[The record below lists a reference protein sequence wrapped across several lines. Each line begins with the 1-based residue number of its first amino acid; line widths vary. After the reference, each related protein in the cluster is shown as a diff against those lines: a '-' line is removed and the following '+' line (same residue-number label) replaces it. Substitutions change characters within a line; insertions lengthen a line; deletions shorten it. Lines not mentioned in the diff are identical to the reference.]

1 MHEGTGRLAPLT
13 GVAFILIVIIGFVI
27 GGEPPDLEDGTRGL
41 VEHYTD
47 NKDSIMIGS
56 AIVTLGTALF
66 VFFGGYLRSVL
77 SAGGD
82 ASFLPTVAFAGT
94 VIFAVGAAIDAT
106 ISFALAETA
115 DDISGQSVTTLSA
128 LWENDFMPFVL
139 GIFIFLMATGL
150 SVVRTGAL
158 PKWLGFI
165 MILVALTA
173 ITPIGFVAFLGT
185 ALLVLVMSVML
196 AVRAGRSGTMPPDER
211 ATPAPPA

>member
-1 MHEGTGRLAPLT
+1 MREGTGRLAPLT
-13 GVAFILIVIIGFVI
+13 GVAFIVIVIIGFLI

-47 NKDSIMIGS
+47 NKDSIMVGA
-56 AIVTLGTALF
+56 AIVTLGTAMF

-77 SAGGD
+77 TAAGD

-94 VIFAVGAAIDAT
+94 VIFAVGAAIDAM

-115 DDISGQSVTTLSA
+115 DEISGESVVTLSA

-173 ITPIGFVAFLGT
+173 FTPIGFVAFLGT
-185 ALLVLVMSVML
+185 AILVLVLSVL
-196 AVRAGRSGTMPPDER
+196 LTIRAGRPST
-211 ATPAPPA
+211 T